1 MRQLSNKKRALDKK
15 EEKKGMQP
23 SKQPMM
29 MKCRGGSDAG
39 EKKGLKRRE
48 NSLTH
53 TEKKKGGE

>member
-39 EKKGLKRRE
+39 EKKRSEETRE
-48 NSLTH
+48 LTH
-53 TEKKKGGE
+53 SHREEERW